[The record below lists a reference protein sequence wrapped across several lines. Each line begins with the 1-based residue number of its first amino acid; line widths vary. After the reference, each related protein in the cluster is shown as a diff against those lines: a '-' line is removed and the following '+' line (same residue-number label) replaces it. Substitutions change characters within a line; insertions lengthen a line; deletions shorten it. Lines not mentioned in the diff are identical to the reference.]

1 MLWTRSQVKDKKISR
16 CVRACVLAQN
26 TVSRVDVKQNLSC
39 TEFRATL
46 PDGALSPEKKNVCPV
61 RHAVPTAA
69 DRRLLGR
76 CGPDLWSG

>member
-1 MLWTRSQVKDKKISR
+1 MLWTRIQVKDKKISR
-16 CVRACVLAQN
+16 CVRACVPAQN

-46 PDGALSPEKKNVCPV
+46 PVGALSPAKKECLPF
-61 RHAVPTAA
+61 RHAIPA